1 MQGLAYY
8 NPAMNAEQLFSR
20 YTPIIPDFKTFME
33 FIHKP
38 LKQSFR
44 VNTLKAKK
52 ERILDLIKDHKAQP
66 VPFYQDGFY
75 LTDSRG
81 IGLHFTHAIGMIYAQ
96 EMASMVPALVMQ
108 PRPGEVILDLC
119 ASPGSKTTQISQL
132 MGNTGLLVANE
143 INPRRM
149 AQLMHNVKRC
159 GLINECIISCKAD
172 RLSQMLPDYFDRI
185 LIDAPCSLEGTIRK
199 SRAVLDH
206 WGLKNIN
213 HMAWIQ
219 KGLVVSG
226 FRLLRPGGTM
236 VYSTCTVAP
245 EENEAVID
253 YLIKKFPEAEIMPV
267 QIPQFTTRPGI
278 TKWLNE
284 TFDERVKQCARVMP
298 QDNDTEPFFIAQI
311 TKSGVH
317 KERIGYPGRIEYKEQ
332 VIDLL
337 KRQYGLL
344 PEKFQD
350 YAVFQNR
357 DSYFISTPT
366 AFSFTKMKVLRKGLE
381 IGKIYDHELKPDN
394 DFVQVFA
401 PDATRDCYAAKD
413 WELKRFLKGDKITVT
428 GIEPGF
434 VIITHQKLPVGVGR
448 CNGREIKSEILRE
461 RRTKETR
468 RR

>member
-1 MQGLAYY
+1 
-8 NPAMNAEQLFSR
+8 MNADQLFSR
-20 YTPIIPDFKTFME
+20 YAPIIPDFKTFME

-44 VNTLKAKK
+44 VNTLKAKR
-52 ERILDLIKDHKAQP
+52 ERILGLIKEYKISQI
-66 VPFYQDGFY
+66 PFYHDGFY
-75 LTDSRG
+75 LSENRG
-81 IGLHFTHAIGMIYAQ
+81 IGFHFAHAIGMIYAQ

-108 PRPGEVILDLC
+108 PRAGEVILDLC
-119 ASPGSKTTQISQL
+119 ASPGSKTTQISQI

-143 INPRRM
+143 VNPRRM

-213 HMAWIQ
+213 RMARIQ
-219 KGLVVSG
+219 KGLLVSG
-226 FRLLRPGGTM
+226 IRLLRPGGTM

-253 YLIKKFPEAEIMPV
+253 YLIRKFPEAEILPV
-267 QIPQFTTRPGI
+267 QVPQFTNRPGI
-278 TKWLNE
+278 TRWMNE

-298 QDNDTEPFFIAQI
+298 QDNDTAPFFIAQI
-311 TKSGVH
+311 TKRGVH
-317 KERIGYPGRIEYKEQ
+317 KERMEYLARIEYKEQ
-332 VIDLL
+332 VTELL
-337 KRQYGLL
+337 RRQYGLM
-344 PEKFQD
+344 PENFKDF
-350 YAVFQNR
+350 AVFQNQ
-357 DSYFISTPT
+357 DAYFISTPE
-366 AFSFTKMKVLRKGLE
+366 AFSFTEMKTLRKGLE
-381 IGKIYDHELKPDN
+381 IGKIYGHELKPDN

-401 PDATRDCYAAKD
+401 PGATKGCYAPKD
-413 WELKRFLKGDKITVT
+413 WELKRFLKGDKISVS
-428 GIEPGF
+428 GLEPGF
-434 VIITHQKLPVGVGR
+434 VIVTHQKLPVGVGR

-461 RRTKETR
+461 RRTKDTSR
-468 RR
+468 R

>member
-1 MQGLAYY
+1 
-8 NPAMNAEQLFSR
+8 MNAEQLFSR
-20 YTPIIPDFKTFME
+20 YAPIIPDFKAFME

-52 ERILDLIKDHKAQP
+52 ERILSLIRDHKIQP

-75 LTDSRG
+75 LSESRG
-81 IGLHFTHAIGMIYAQ
+81 IGFHFTHAIGMIYAQ

-108 PRPGEVILDLC
+108 PRSGEVILDLC
-119 ASPGSKTTQISQL
+119 ASPGSKTTQISQM

-213 HMAWIQ
+213 RMAWIQ

-226 FRLLRPGGTM
+226 FRL
-236 VYSTCTVAP
+236 
-245 EENEAVID
+245 NEAVID

-267 QIPQFTTRPGI
+267 QVPQFAARPGI

-284 TFDERVKQCARVMP
+284 TYDERVKQCARVMP

-311 TKSGVH
+311 TKRGVY
-317 KERIGYPGRIEYKEQ
+317 KERIGYLGRIEYKEQ
-332 VIDLL
+332 VIELL

-344 PEKFQD
+344 PEKFQG
-350 YAVFQNR
+350 YAVFQNQ
-357 DSYFISTPT
+357 DIYFISTPL
-366 AFSFTKMKVLRKGLE
+366 AFSFTEMKTLRKGLE
-381 IGKIYDHELKPDN
+381 IGKIYEHELKPDN

-401 PDATRDCYAAKD
+401 SGATRGCYAVKD
-413 WELKRFLKGDKITVT
+413 WELKRFLKGDKITVS
-428 GIEPGF
+428 GLEPGF
-434 VIITHQKLPVGVGR
+434 AIITHQKFPVGVGR

-461 RRTKETR
+461 RRIKDTG
-468 RR
+468 